1 LLQAQSPSVVKELMA
16 CTAALRPRHLDRMFL
31 HRRRT
36 RGAGRRVL
44 SQQWYVCADDWIA
57 GTAADVQAAPAFFDL
72 PVRGVPSLPL
82 HLHYTTSVTSTFL

>member
-1 LLQAQSPSVVKELMA
+1 MA

-44 SQQWYVCADDWIA
+44 SQQWYVRADDWIA

-82 HLHYTTSVTSTFL
+82 HLHYTTSVTSTIL